1 MSGVQSVE
9 RAFSLLVAVAERPSS
24 LTELANR
31 VGLPISTASRLLST
45 LEGLGA
51 VERVDEA
58 GVYRIGASIITMA
71 SSMDSSASLA
81 ALARPVLERLAVD
94 AGEAVLLGV
103 PSSYAIHFV
112 EQVEAARSVQ
122 VREWVG
128 QRLPMHLTSAG
139 IAVLANWPAD
149 AAEAFLQR
157 PLPATTNRSIVDAER
172 IRARLRQ
179 AREDGFAWTH
189 EELEPGITS
198 VSAPVLTSQ
207 GDVIGAVN
215 VYGPS
220 FRFPG
225 KDHMRFERLVTAAAT
240 EISAFVG
247 TG

>member
-9 RAFSLLVAVAERPSS
+9 RAFALLEAVAERPAS

-51 VERVDEA
+51 VARVDDA
-58 GVYRIGASIITMA
+58 GIYRIGASIITMA

-81 ALARPVLERLAVD
+81 ALARPILERLAAD
-94 AGEAVLLGV
+94 AGEAALLGV

-112 EQVEAARSVQ
+112 EQVDADRSVQ

-128 QRLPMHLTSAG
+128 QRLPMHLVSGG
-139 IAVLANWPAD
+139 IAVLANWPAE

-157 PLPATTNRSIVDAER
+157 PLPATTNRSVVDAEK

-179 AREDGFAWTH
+179 ARQDGFAWTH

-198 VSAPVLTSQ
+198 LSAPIFTSQ
-207 GDVIGAVN
+207 GDVVGVVN

-225 KDHMRFERLVTAAAT
+225 RDHPRFEALVTEAASEVSGLIGAH
-240 EISAFVG
+240 
-247 TG
+247 

>member
-1 MSGVQSVE
+1 ME
-9 RAFSLLVAVAERPSS
+9 RAFSLLTAVAERPSS

-31 VGLPISTASRLLST
+31 VRLPISTASRLLST

-71 SSMDSSASLA
+71 SSMDSSASLS
-81 ALARPVLERLAVD
+81 ALARPVLERLAAE
-94 AGEAVLLGV
+94 AGEAAVLGV
-103 PSSYAIHFV
+103 PSAYALHFV
-112 EQVEAARSVQ
+112 EQVDAARSVQ

-128 QRLPMHLTSAG
+128 QRLPMHLVSGG
-139 IAVLANWPAD
+139 IVVLANWPAD

-157 PLPATTNRSIVDAER
+157 PLPATTNRSVVDADR

-179 AREDGFAWTH
+179 ARQDGFAWTH

-198 VSAPVLTSQ
+198 ISAPVFSSQ
-207 GDVIGAVN
+207 GDVVCVVN

-225 KDHMRFERLVTAAAT
+225 KDHVRFERLVVGAAM
-240 EISAFVG
+240 EISGLIGVG
-247 TG
+247 